1 MIRPH
6 LHSLICT
13 LSHIPSLPILHPPHQ
28 SFVVVVVDDDDV
40 DDDDVVVVVV
50 VVKYLYI
57 FWNNNDEYIIYY
69 YDYEYRPMQ
78 TPKMTFHFLHS
89 SFPSRLYQFYSLTK

>member
-28 SFVVVVVDDDDV
+28 SFVVVVVV
-40 DDDDVVVVVV
+40 VDDDVVHVDVVFCSRATHDPKLRPQTFSTRDPDSTMMSIIVS
-50 VVKYLYI
+50 LSQR
-57 FWNNNDEYIIYY
+57 NDAERTNE
-69 YDYEYRPMQ
+69 DTVPVFERD
-78 TPKMTFHFLHS
+78 S
-89 SFPSRLYQFYSLTK
+89 SE